1 MDLLDLLKQ
10 GPVTQQL
17 ALEKLGM
24 FKLAEKIKEL
34 RESGHDIKTVIKA
47 RQGRV
52 ICEYHFKGKSC
63 V

>member
-17 ALEKLGM
+17 ALEKLKM
-24 FKLAEKIKEL
+24 FRLAEKINEL
-34 RESGHDIKTVIKA
+34 REEGHDIKTVMKA

-52 ICEYHFKGKSC
+52 ICEYHLKGK
-63 V
+63 